1 LKTPTHA
8 LRIRIAALA
17 ALALAA
23 ADAAAINKCV
33 DRGGKVTYQDA
44 GCPDDARQ
52 DTVKAPDAPV
62 PSAVSNGAVDEETA
76 LGLASVQSTFE
87 GCTAVSP
94 EFSTMYASDYDKWRA
109 VNEALLAK
117 VERSP
122 RYQQILQNGRD
133 QRREQGVLPPGNMER
148 FAQYCNV
155 QFIPALRKA
164 IAR

>member
-8 LRIRIAALA
+8 LRIRFAALA

-33 DRGGKVTYQDA
+33 DRGGKVTYQD
-44 GCPDDARQ
+44 GRCPDDARQ
-52 DTVKAPDAPV
+52 DTVKAPGTPV
-62 PSAVSNGAVDEETA
+62 PSAAWDAGADEETA

-87 GCTAVSP
+87 NCAAMSP

-117 VERSP
+117 VESSP
-122 RYQQILQNGRD
+122 RYQKILENGRD
-133 QRREQGVLPPGNMER
+133 QRREQGLLLPGNMER
-148 FAQYCNV
+148 FAQYCSA
-155 QFIPALRKA
+155 QFIPALRRTL
-164 IAR
+164 AR